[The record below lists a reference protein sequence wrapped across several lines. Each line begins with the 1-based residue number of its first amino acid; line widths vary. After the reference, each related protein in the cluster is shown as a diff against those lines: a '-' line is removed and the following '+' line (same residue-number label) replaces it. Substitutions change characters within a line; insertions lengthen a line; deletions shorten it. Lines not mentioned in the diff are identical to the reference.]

1 MRIPVSNIQALWAI
15 VTIALL
21 TDSARGVEPLKPA
34 NRPAAENPSGKYAE
48 VNGLRIYYEV
58 HGAGGIP
65 LVLLH
70 GGGSSINTTF
80 GNVLPRLAKTR
91 QVIALEERGH
101 GRTADIVDRPFR
113 FEDSADDV
121 AALLRHLKIER
132 ADFFGFSNGGNIALQ
147 IAIRHP
153 ALVNKLVVGS
163 TMSKRDGIYPEVW
176 EFIKRSSPKDMPKA
190 LQEEY
195 LRLAPNPG
203 QLSTFHDKCVE
214 RVLSFKDW
222 PAADLRAIQ
231 APTLVIIGDS
241 DSIRPEHAVEMFRT
255 LPHAQLAVLPG
266 GHGAYIGEVTA
277 ARHED
282 SQVKFGESDAS
293 TQKMDRRLNLTVNLL
308 EEFLE
313 STTP

>member
-1 MRIPVSNIQALWAI
+1 MRVPVSSVQALWAI
-15 VTIALL
+15 VTIALI

-65 LVLLH
+65 WSCFMVVDPRSTPRLAD
-70 GGGSSINTTF
+70 
-80 GNVLPRLAKTR
+80 VLPRLAKTR
-91 QVIALEERGH
+91 RVIALEERGH

-113 FEDSADDV
+113 FEDSADDA

-153 ALVNKLVVGS
+153 AAAVDKLVVGS

-203 QLSTFHDKCVE
+203 QLSTFHDKCVRTRAE
-214 RVLSFKDW
+214 LQGLAGRRPPGDPGTDPGDHWRFRQHSSRRMRWRCSVPFPTLNSRCC
-222 PAADLRAIQ
+222 PAA
-231 APTLVIIGDS
+231 
-241 DSIRPEHAVEMFRT
+241 
-255 LPHAQLAVLPG
+255 
-266 GHGAYIGEVTA
+266 TA
-277 ARHED
+277 
-282 SQVKFGESDAS
+282 
-293 TQKMDRRLNLTVNLL
+293 LL
-308 EEFLE
+308 
-313 STTP
+313 SAK